1 MKLQAERMPTTSSR
15 HAAKQGL
22 MIYAWFNSFLSTTIR
37 EDKSFP
43 FFEEEKLPRKMK
55 SISYS
60 ILQYIEEYN
69 SKVAAH
75 YPKTVLDRYHV
86 MQF

>member
-15 HAAKQGL
+15 HTAEQGL
-22 MIYAWFNSFLSTTIR
+22 RIYECFNSFFSTTIR

-55 SISYS
+55 STSYS
-60 ILQYIEEYN
+60 VLQYIEEYN

-75 YPKTVLDRYHV
+75 YPKTVLDRYHA